1 MRPLNM
7 MMAGG
12 GGGGDVGGTKS
23 GRRGI
28 EACKEKLKE
37 GLRASDLRNV
47 VAAAAAVVVAAPSHW
62 RRTANQT
69 MRETGLF
76 LPGRGGGLI
85 WLLMTLFVVVVVLV
99 DMVVFDCCST

>member
-1 MRPLNM
+1 M
-7 MMAGG
+7 MLAG

-47 VAAAAAVVVAAPSHW
+47 AFDAAAAVAIVADPPLSLAW
-62 RRTANQT
+62 RRNGTAFQT
-69 MRETGLF
+69 MRETGLSF
-76 LPGRGGGLI
+76 L
-85 WLLMTLFVVVVVLV
+85 VVKE
-99 DMVVFDCCST
+99 F

>member
-7 MMAGG
+7 MLA
-12 GGGGDVGGTKS
+12 GGGGDVGDTKS

-76 LPGRGGGLI
+76 LPRRGGGLI